1 MRSSV
6 HAVIAVKSLELA
18 KSRLADRLHPRDRP
32 RLVLAML
39 ADTVDAA
46 TATPEIGSVTVV
58 TPDPRVA
65 DLVRGLGAHVHPEPL
80 DPDTGRL
87 PDAAPRAAAE
97 PLDAMAAPTGYRAQP
112 HDPMT
117 YLRGEETDVSA
128 ARPRVGG
135 VPGRALHTAE
145 FDPVPPRGGLNAAL
159 SAAADAVRRRHG
171 PVELLALQADLP
183 ALRPTE
189 LSGALAA
196 AGQCRRAVVADH
208 TGTGTVALL
217 VRDGSTPLTP
227 LFGADSARR
236 HIAAG
241 AVELLGDWPGLR
253 QDVDTAD
260 DLGRAM
266 ALGVGVNTRALLSE
280 LGVSRRR
287 DGKHSVDRTGP
298 PVRRPA

>member
-6 HAVIAVKSLELA
+6 HAVIAVKSLALA

-65 DLVRGLGAHVHPEPL
+65 DLVRGLGAHVHPEPPG
-80 DPDTGRL
+80 PDHAQL
-87 PDAAPRAAAE
+87 PVGGIWHRAEAARRHE
-97 PLDAMAAPTGYRAQP
+97 
-112 HDPMT
+112 
-117 YLRGEETDVSA
+117 RGEATQLPLRAGSHIQGTPLA
-128 ARPRVGG
+128 HNPA
-135 VPGRALHTAE
+135 ALHAT
-145 FDPVPPRGGLNAAL
+145 DPVPPRGGLNAAL
-159 SAAADAVRRRHG
+159 SAAAEAVRRHHG

-183 ALRPTE
+183 ALRPIE
-189 LSGALAA
+189 LSGMLTAA
-196 AGQCRRAVVADH
+196 PENRRAVVADH
-208 TGTGTVALL
+208 AGTGTVALL
-217 VRDGSTPLTP
+217 VRDGSAPLAP
-227 LFGADSARR
+227 LFGTDSARR